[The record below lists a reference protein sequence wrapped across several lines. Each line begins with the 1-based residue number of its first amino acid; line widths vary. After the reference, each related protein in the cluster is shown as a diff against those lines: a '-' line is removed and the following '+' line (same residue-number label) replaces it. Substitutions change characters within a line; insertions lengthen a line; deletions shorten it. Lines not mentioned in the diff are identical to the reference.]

1 MLRSK
6 VESADR
12 RLEALRSATQELRAP
27 ESTKEGGVIM
37 AKLELSA
44 AARRG
49 GQTEGA
55 AAARA
60 LRAAPRR
67 SARALET
74 SREAA
79 KLKARGKVKTKELAI
94 FTRQFSVMINAGLPL
109 VQCLEILAGQQQN
122 KTFSKVL
129 TGTRATVEGGSTLA
143 NALRQYPRVFDALY
157 TNMVE
162 AGETGG
168 ILDAILQRL
177 SSYIEKAVKL
187 KRAVQ
192 SAMIY
197 PIAVLLIAG
206 GVIFLLLWKV
216 VPIFANLFAGLDVT
230 LPLPTRIVIGL
241 SNAIGTFAIPMIIGG
256 AVGVWGLKRYYATQ
270 GGRMMI
276 DRIILKLPLLGNLMR
291 KIGVAR
297 FTRTLGTLITSG
309 VPMLEAMDITARTS
323 GNAVIEKAIQSVRKA
338 IETGRTIVDPLRET
352 GVFPNMVVQMIGV
365 GEQTGALDAM
375 LQKVADFYEDEVD
388 AAVGDLL
395 TAMEPMIILVLGV
408 VVGGVVI
415 SMYLP
420 LFTLIGKL
428 AG

>member
-1 MLRSK
+1 MPEYEYR
-6 VESADR
+6 
-12 RLEALRSATQELRAP
+12 ATGRNGETVVGKRTAP
-27 ESTKEGGVIM
+27 
-37 AKLELSA
+37 
-44 AARRG
+44 
-49 GQTEGA
+49 
-55 AAARA
+55 
-60 LRAAPRR
+60 
-67 SARALET
+67 
-74 SREAA
+74 SREALDA
-79 KLKARGKVKTKELAI
+79 QLRGMQLTPNRIVEKGKEIAIPKPKMAGSVSAKELAI
-94 FTRQFSVMINAGLPL
+94 FTRQFSVMIDAGLPL
-109 VQCLEILAGQQQN
+109 VQCMEILATQQEN
-122 KTFSKVL
+122 
-129 TGTRATVEGGSTLA
+129 TGFQKALSDVRASVEAGSTLA
-143 NALRQYPRVFDALY
+143 NGLRLYPKIFDPLY
-157 TNMVE
+157 CNMVE

-177 SSYIEKAVKL
+177 SGYIEKAVKL
-187 KRAVQ
+187 KGAVK
-192 SAMIY
+192 SALIY
-197 PIAVLLIAG
+197 PVAVVGIAG

-216 VPIFANLFAGLDVT
+216 VPIFATLFAGLGVD

-241 SNAIGTFAIPMIIGG
+241 SNAIAMFAVPMIAGG
-256 AVGVWGLKRYYATQ
+256 IAAGYGLKKYYATPS
-270 GGRMMI
+270 GRMMI
-276 DRIILKLPLLGNLMR
+276 DKLILKIPLLGSLMR

-323 GNAVIEKAIQSVRKA
+323 GNAVIEEAILTVRKA

-352 GVFPNMVVQMIGV
+352 GVFPNMVCQMIGV

-375 LQKVADFYEDEVD
+375 LGKVADFYEDEVD

-420 LFTLIGKL
+420 LFSLIGKL